1 MSERMEEALEELNEK
16 LDIIELKLDVLVGQL
31 PNNVFKELQENI
43 RSLKERAWERRM
55 GEDL

>member
-1 MSERMEEALEELNEK
+1 MSDRMEEALEELNEK

-31 PNNVFKELQENI
+31 PQEVFNELQDSI
-43 RSLKERAWERRM
+43 RSVKERAWESRM